1 MPPEKKNENS
11 THTNKLYISSYT
23 TDVYDKPFYFIVATK
38 MNFYSCNLIMEHRG
52 KERTRDSHFTYV
64 RIACP
69 FHQLSV
75 DDYSYVRFVII
86 YIYMKMFFP
95 AVRSFIRLLFDF
107 FAHTLSFVPF
117 SVFVLLLLDEYVY
130 SYIYMSLFVCS
141 LLCWDSFFF
150 FGNNPNKRAKAERE
164 Y

>member
-23 TDVYDKPFYFIVATK
+23 TDVYDKPFYLIVATK
-38 MNFYSCNLIMEHRG
+38 MNFYSCNLIIEHRG

-86 YIYMKMFFP
+86 YIYENVFSCCSF
-95 AVRSFIRLLFDF
+95 VHSFVVRLFRSHSFLRSIFSFRSFVAGWICVFIYLYEFICLF
-107 FAHTLSFVPF
+107 T
-117 SVFVLLLLDEYVY
+117 FVLRF
-130 SYIYMSLFVCS
+130 ILFF
-141 LLCWDSFFF
+141 WQQ
-150 FGNNPNKRAKAERE
+150 PK
-164 Y
+164 